1 MRREM
6 EGGGVNLHGGPRGED
21 EGEDGRRVVGLDEGG
36 EAVQEA
42 GKRGAQVRRRQHA
55 ACLDVRQKVRLR
67 WLGRCGRLATAL
79 RPPAARV
86 LQELEQVADDL
97 GRRRVYLQQ
106 RRADPE
112 PIRR

>member
-1 MRREM
+1 MRGRRW
-6 EGGGVNLHGGPRGED
+6 LHGAARDGAAQEAACLV
-21 EGEDGRRVVGLDEGG
+21 GRRVVGLDEGG

-67 WLGRCGRLATAL
+67 WLGRCGRLASAL
-79 RPPAARV
+79 GSPAARV

-106 RRADPE
+106 RRTDPE